1 MDTPEGLLALTKF
14 YDGVVVD
21 KFIDP
26 AGLTINSSIEQGK
39 VFRAGNMGHY
49 FGFPNHYKLS
59 QDPLQSQV
67 VGKVKSG
74 IIPGI
79 TLRKR
84 FWKWF

>member
-49 FGFPNHYKLS
+49 FGFLTTINCRR
-59 QDPLQSQV
+59 
-67 VGKVKSG
+67 
-74 IIPGI
+74 
-79 TLRKR
+79 TLFNLRWLVR
-84 FWKWF
+84 